1 MADLSRLVTRDGQLL
16 WELAK
21 RDIRDRY
28 AGQMLGAVW
37 ALGHPLLLM
46 AVYVFIFS
54 YVFRLKI
61 GGTTDLPLD
70 YTTYILSGLVPWLT
84 FQDALG
90 RATTIIS
97 SNANLV
103 KQAVFPL
110 QVLPVKV
117 CLASS
122 LNLLIG
128 TAVLL
133 GYALIAHQSLHATTL
148 LVPLLFAIQLVWMV
162 GVAFIVASAG
172 AYFRDLKDVVLVGT
186 LVGLYLMPVFYL
198 PAMVPEIFRPI
209 LYFNPF
215 SYLIWCYQDAIYFGR
230 FEHPWAWPIL
240 ACLAVLTFYGGFR
253 LFRRLQPGFGSV
265 L

>member
-1 MADLSRLVTRDGQLL
+1 MADLSRLVTRDRQLL

-28 AGQMLGAVW
+28 AGQMLGVLW

-46 AVYVFIFS
+46 EVYVFIFS

-70 YTTYILSGLVPWLT
+70 YTAYILSGLVPWLA
-84 FQDALG
+84 FQDG
-90 RATTIIS
+90 MSRATTIIS
-97 SNANLV
+97 GNVNLV

-110 QVLPVKV
+110 HVLPVKV

-128 TAVLL
+128 GAILLAYVL
-133 GYALIAHQSLHATTL
+133 ISHKSLHATTL
-148 LVPLLFAIQLVWMV
+148 LVPLLFGMQLVWMV
-162 GVAFIVASAG
+162 GVAFIVAAVG
-172 AYFRDLKDVVLVGT
+172 TYFRDLKDVVVVFT
-186 LVGLYLMPVFYL
+186 LIGLYLMPVFYL
-198 PAMVPEIFRPI
+198 PAMVPGIFRPI
-209 LYFNPF
+209 LYANPF

-230 FEHPWAWPIL
+230 FEHPWAWPVF

-253 LFRRLQPGFGSV
+253 LFRRVQPGFGSV